1 MVLWEPSLRSS
12 ISSYFFL
19 SLYEK
24 CPPILFNYCPHS
36 FIFILFKKKGIPLFS
51 FNLTMVGCPW
61 SENSFECQRD
71 ISRIPSSWGRV
82 PWPQAVSLAKK
93 QWRVRCLISSMRQ
106 KQGKAT
112 CLYLFIYPFFFL
124 AILEIEFKSELVV
137 MVMSIKHFYL
147 NWKIKSYISDGK

>member
-1 MVLWEPSLRSS
+1 MRNV
-12 ISSYFFL
+12 
-19 SLYEK
+19 
-24 CPPILFNYCPHS
+24 H
-36 FIFILFKKKGIPLFS
+36 LFS
-51 FNLTMVGCPW
+51 LTTAHTPSYLSFSKRKEYFSFLLTLQW
-61 SENSFECQRD
+61 WAALRSENSFECQRD